1 MKSYKVEEL
10 RNVSLIAHSGAGKTS
25 LTEAMLYNAGVVTR
39 LGRVDEGN
47 TVSDY
52 DPEEIRRK
60 ISVNTSVTPW
70 EWEGHKVNLLDTPGY
85 ADFVGEV
92 KGAIRV
98 SDAVVVTLCAASGV
112 EVGTELVWQY
122 ADELKLP
129 RLAFI
134 NKMDRENA
142 NFQRTLEQMRAKF
155 SAHFVPLQLPIG
167 SQATFKGV
175 VDLLSMQ
182 AFLGDGK
189 KGSEIPAELRDEAQ
203 AMRQQLIEV
212 AAEADDELIVKYLD
226 GEDLSLGEIQR
237 GLAAAVASGK
247 IVPVLCGS
255 AIQNIGIRLL
265 QDAIVHYL
273 PSPAATEAKAT
284 NLRDNSE
291 AVIRATT
298 VGPLAALVFKTMADP
313 YVGKL
318 TYFRVYSGILQS
330 DSRIL
335 NANKGEEERIG
346 QLFFLLGKEQTPTKE
361 VIAGDIGAVTKLQV
375 TTTGDTL
382 CDKDHPITLLGI
394 SFPHPVA
401 FAAVSPKTKA
411 DLDKMGSALARLVEE
426 DPTLVVSRD
435 PDTGETVIAGMGDSH
450 IDIAVKRLQQKFGVD
465 VVTSLPKVPYKET
478 ITKTVQVQGRHKK
491 QTGGRGQF
499 GDVWIRFEPLPRG
512 AGFEFVD
519 EVFGGHVPR
528 NFIPAVEKGLR
539 EAMTRGVLAG
549 YPVIDFRAALYDGSS
564 HPVDSSE
571 IAFKLA
577 AHLAFK
583 KGMEEG
589 NPILLEP
596 IMRVTIIVP
605 EQFMGD
611 VLGDL
616 NTKRAR
622 VLGMEQQKGNSII
635 SAEAPLAEMQRY
647 AADLRSMTQG
657 RGYFSMEFARY
668 DQVPAHI
675 AQTIIEQAKREKE
688 EA

>member
-1 MKSYKVEEL
+1 MKNYKVEEL
-10 RNVSLIAHSGAGKTS
+10 RNVSLVSHSGAGKTS
-25 LTEAMLYNAGVVTR
+25 LTEAMLYNAGVINR
-39 LGRVDEGN
+39 LGKVDEGN

-98 SDAVVVTLCAASGV
+98 SDAVVVVLCAASGV

-142 NFQRTLEQMRAKF
+142 SFQRTLEQMRAKF
-155 SAHFVPLQLPIG
+155 NVNFVPLQLPIG
-167 SQATFKGV
+167 AQADFKGV

-189 KGSEIPAELRDEAQ
+189 KASDIPAELREEAQ

-226 GEDLSLGEIQR
+226 GAELSVPEIQR

-247 IVPVLCGS
+247 VVLVLCGS
-255 AIQNIGIRLL
+255 ATQNIGVRLL
-265 QDAIVHYL
+265 QDAIVDYL
-273 PSPAATEAKAT
+273 PSPAAVEVKGV
-284 NLRDNSE
+284 NIRDSSE
-291 AVIRATT
+291 EVIRAST

-318 TYFRVYSGILQS
+318 TYFRVYSGVLQS
-330 DSRIL
+330 DSRVL

-346 QLFFLLGKEQTPTKE
+346 QLFFLRGKEQTPTKE

-375 TTTGDTL
+375 TVTGDTL
-382 CDKDHPITLLGI
+382 CDKDHPITLPGI
-394 SFPHPVA
+394 TFPHPVA

-435 PDTGETVIAGMGDSH
+435 PDTGETVISGMGDSH

-465 VVTSLPKVPYKET
+465 VVTSVPKIPYKET
-478 ITKTVQVQGRHKK
+478 ITKTVQVQ
-491 QTGGRGQF
+491 
-499 GDVWIRFEPLPRG
+499 
-512 AGFEFVD
+512 GFEFVD

-539 EAMTRGVLAG
+539 EAMAKGVLAG
-549 YPVIDFRAALYDGSS
+549 YPVTDFRAALYDGSS

-583 KGMEEG
+583 KGMEEA

-596 IMRVTIIVP
+596 IMKVTIIVP

-622 VLGMEQQKGNSII
+622 VLGMEQQKGNSVIR
-635 SAEAPLAEMQRY
+635 AEVPLAEMQRY

-657 RGYFSMEFARY
+657 RGYFSMEFERY

-675 AQTIIEQAKREKE
+675 AQGIIEQAKKEKE
-688 EA
+688 EGA